1 MWELTLFKL
10 NPFTQQTSTHVP
22 ASAFCPRCA
31 ALHRSV
37 CVSVC
42 LRRIGMW
49 ELKLMNLE
57 TGDFEEPPTAHW
69 AMVAD
74 HIQLPPQMRES
85 AIACYS
91 LYLEYVEKVKQDR
104 IDVLRDFQLLEQQL
118 DAAAGGRG
126 CAPPTL
132 QYRVDGYEEYQE
144 LLDRLQLSLKREH
157 MVANM
162 LSYSLSQIA
171 SHVQMAK
178 GMLACW
184 PYWPDGPSVLTFW
197 LAEEQARAQLLPGRQ
212 PGM

>member
-1 MWELTLFKL
+1 M
-10 NPFTQQTSTHVP
+10 SHSYAVP
-22 ASAFCPRCA
+22 DLICCSYA
-31 ALHRSV
+31 ALIHASV
-37 CVSVC
+37 F
-42 LRRIGMW
+42 RIGMW

-57 TGDFEEPPTAHW
+57 TGDFEEPPAAHW

-104 IDVLRDFQLLEQQL
+104 IDILRDFQLLEQQL
-118 DAAAGGRG
+118 DAASAAVGGRG

-132 QYRVDGYEEYQE
+132 QYRVDGYEEYQQ

-212 PGM
+212 PVL